1 MTGQDKVR
9 SEKTGETR
17 PDIIPGSFSRGL
29 RTARSAGEGFSV
41 DIDLRTAIARQRR
54 ADAQASGAII
64 GTE

>member
-1 MTGQDKVR
+1 MTGQDEVR

-17 PDIIPGSFSRGL
+17 PDHSRLIL
-29 RTARSAGEGFSV
+29 RRVANSAKRGRQGCSV